1 MEKLL
6 KLSMPMAKFLFLTV
20 VTIGAFPIV
29 WLAANL
35 ETLNTFITG
44 RKIKMMDIAIVGALF
59 WWPLVLQSAV
69 VTQPADIQTIF
80 KILWSVTNIAMYIYL
95 YVYITKP
102 FMESLNPILEQYQVV
117 LKRKKLRSFILSYIY
132 MLSTINHLN
141 RLKEK
146 TT

>member
-69 VTQPADIQTIF
+69 VTQSADIQTIF

-95 YVYITKP
+95 YVYITRP

-141 RLKEK
+141 RLKIK
-146 TT
+146 TI

>member
-1 MEKLL
+1 
-6 KLSMPMAKFLFLTV
+6 MAKFLLLTV

-117 LKRKKLRSFILSYIY
+117 LKRRKLRSFILSYIY

-146 TT
+146 TA

>member
-6 KLSMPMAKFLFLTV
+6 KLSMPMAKFLLLTV

-117 LKRKKLRSFILSYIY
+117 LKRRKLRSFILSYIY

-146 TT
+146 TA

>member
-69 VTQPADIQTIF
+69 VTQSADIQTIF

-95 YVYITKP
+95 YVYITRP

-141 RLKEK
+141 RLNIK
-146 TT
+146 TI

>member
-1 MEKLL
+1 
-6 KLSMPMAKFLFLTV
+6 MAKFLFLTV

-69 VTQPADIQTIF
+69 VTQSADIQTIF

-95 YVYITKP
+95 YVYITRP

-141 RLKEK
+141 RLKIK
-146 TT
+146 TI

>member
-69 VTQPADIQTIF
+69 VTQSADIQTIF
-80 KILWSVTNIAMYIYL
+80 KILWSELI
-95 YVYITKP
+95 P
-102 FMESLNPILEQYQVV
+102 
-117 LKRKKLRSFILSYIY
+117 KK
-132 MLSTINHLN
+132 
-141 RLKEK
+141 
-146 TT
+146 